1 MKTCSPKR
9 WNCDNQTDSP
19 SGLCDDCLK
28 KSSKNFWEFV
38 ESFKQ
43 IRLEQS
49 KNTK

>member
-1 MKTCSPKR
+1 MKTCNPKR

-19 SGLCDDCLK
+19 SRLCADCLK